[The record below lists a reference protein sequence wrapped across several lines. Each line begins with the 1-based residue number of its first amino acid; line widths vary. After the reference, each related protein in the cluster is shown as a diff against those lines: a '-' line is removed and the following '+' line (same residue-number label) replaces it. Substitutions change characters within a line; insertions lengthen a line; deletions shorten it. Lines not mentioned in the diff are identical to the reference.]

1 MRYLGT
7 IANSLPVDGE
17 ALKEGMPDSYFKD
30 LRILALETR
39 HSAQIAGIVRSFGG
53 EALVVPA
60 VREMHLE
67 SQEHALQF
75 AAGLMRGEFDLVIF
89 LTELGVRTL
98 VDVVSA
104 KHDRELFLAALRAV
118 KVAARGPKPAAAL
131 RELDI
136 PVTVTAPQPCTWREL
151 ILAMEEEF
159 GTTLRG
165 MRIAVQEYAASNP
178 EFLLALAE
186 HSAGVTRVPL
196 YQWSLPEDVQP
207 LRECVLALSGRQIDV
222 VLFTTAIQV
231 IHLFQVATQMG
242 CSESLREGLRAAVI
256 LSIGPN
262 TSEELNRHG
271 IAPDFEPSRPRIE
284 SLLNEAALHIG
295 ELLERKRAGS
305 ALSLNPQRHALTV
318 PNRSTRAV
326 LHRPIDAKA
335 VRILKSA
342 EPVTSG
348 SMEFLHEIGSRMAAA
363 DPLHAVLQRI
373 IDFVSSVI
381 PCDSCFIYV
390 LEQDE
395 LVLRASK
402 NPHANL
408 VDHLGMKLGQGITG
422 WVAQHR
428 EPVSISAGA
437 LRDARFKM
445 FKDLPEDLFEA
456 FLSIPILC
464 AGKVVGV
471 INLQHRKP
479 YQHTKEEVRLL
490 SMIGFLVGAEIERV
504 RLEAENL
511 QLSDKLELRKII
523 DKAKG
528 VLQRDLGVDED
539 SAYHMLQKESRQ
551 RRKSMREI
559 AEAILLSDDLRKSS
573 LTGRKAPAEA
583 SDEKKEA

>member
-1 MRYLGT
+1 
-7 IANSLPVDGE
+7 
-17 ALKEGMPDSYFKD
+17 MPESYFNG

-39 HSAQIAGIVRSFGG
+39 HGAQISGIVRAFGG
-53 EALVVPA
+53 EPLVVPA
-60 VREMHLE
+60 VREMQLE

-75 AAGLMRGEFDLVIF
+75 ASGLMQGEFDLVIF

-98 VDVVSA
+98 VDVVAS
-104 KHDRELFLAALRAV
+104 KYDRELFLSSLRTV
-118 KVAARGPKPAAAL
+118 RIAARGPKPAAAL
-131 RELDI
+131 RELNI

-151 ILAMEEEF
+151 MASLEEEF
-159 GTTLRG
+159 GTALRG
-165 MRIAVQEYAASNP
+165 MRVAVQEYAASNP

-186 HSAGVTRVPL
+186 NCSGVTRVPL

-207 LRECVLALSGRQIDV
+207 LRECVLALAGRQIDV

-231 IHLFQVATQMG
+231 IHLFHVATQMS
-242 CSESLREGLRAAVI
+242 CTESLRTGLQSAVV

-262 TSEELNRHG
+262 TTEELGRHA
-271 IAPDFEPSRPRIE
+271 IAPDFEPSHPRIE
-284 SLLNEAALHIG
+284 SLLNEAAPQVA
-295 ELLERKRAGS
+295 ELIERKRSGNK
-305 ALSLNPQRHALTV
+305 LSLARPQNGLAV
-318 PNRSTRAV
+318 PNRSTRIS
-326 LHRPIDAKA
+326 LHRPIDAQA
-335 VRILKSA
+335 VRILKPA
-342 EPVTSG
+342 EPVASG

-363 DPLHAVLQRI
+363 DPFHAVLQRI

-381 PCDSCFIYV
+381 LCDSCFIYV
-390 LEQDE
+390 LENDE

-408 VDHLGMKLGQGITG
+408 VDHLGMKMGQGITG

-428 EPVSISAGA
+428 APVSIASGA

-456 FLSIPILC
+456 FLSIPIQV

-479 YQHTKEEVRLL
+479 YQHSKEEVRLL

-504 RLEAENL
+504 RLETENL

-523 DKAKG
+523 DRAKG
-528 VLQRDLGVDED
+528 ILQRDLGLDED
-539 SAYHMLQKESRQ
+539 AAYHMLQKESRQ

-559 AEAILLSDDLRKSS
+559 AEAILLSDDLRKSQPI
-573 LTGRKAPAEA
+573 GRKPETAA
-583 SDEKKEA
+583 EKKE

>member
-1 MRYLGT
+1 MLER
-7 IANSLPVDGE
+7 
-17 ALKEGMPDSYFKD
+17 YFKG

-39 HSAQIAGIVRSFGG
+39 HTAQITGIVQRYGG
-53 EALVVPA
+53 EALVIPA
-60 VREMHLE
+60 VRKIQFE
-67 SQEHALQF
+67 SQEHAVQF
-75 AAGLMRGEFDLVIF
+75 ATGLMRGDFDLVIF
-89 LTELGVRTL
+89 LTELGVQTMIDA
-98 VDVVSA
+98 VAA
-104 KHDRELFLAALRAV
+104 KYDSQLFLSALRKV
-118 KVAARGPKPAAAL
+118 KIAARGPKPAAAL
-131 RELDI
+131 RELHV

-151 ILAMEEEF
+151 MQAMEQEF
-159 GTTLRG
+159 GSSLRD
-165 MRIAVQEYAASNP
+165 MHVAVQEYAASNA

-186 HSAGVTRVPL
+186 HSSGVTRVPL

-207 LRECVLALSGRQIDV
+207 LRECVLGVAAKQIDI

-231 IHLFQVATQMG
+231 IHLFDVAAQMG
-242 CSESLREGLRAAVI
+242 CSESLRAGLQTSVV

-271 IAPDFEPSRPRIE
+271 IASDFEPSRPRIE
-284 SLLNEAALHIG
+284 SLLNEAAQLAH
-295 ELLERKRAGS
+295 ELIERKRAGNPIS
-305 ALSLNPQRHALTV
+305 LSQQQHAVAV
-318 PNRSTRAV
+318 PNRATRVV
-326 LHRPIDAKA
+326 LPRPVDAKP

-348 SMEFLHEIGSRMAAA
+348 SMDFLHEIGSRMAAA
-363 DPLHAVLQRI
+363 DPFHAVLQRI

-437 LRDARFKM
+437 LQDARFKM
-445 FKDLPEDLFEA
+445 FKDLPEDRFEA

-479 YQHTKEEVRLL
+479 YQHSHEEVRLL

-504 RLEAENL
+504 RLETENL

-523 DKAKG
+523 DRAKG
-528 VLQRDLGVDED
+528 VLQRDLGIDED
-539 SAYHMLQKESRQ
+539 VAYHMLQKESRQ

-559 AEAILLSDDLRKSS
+559 AEAILLSDEVKKSQ
-573 LTGRKAPAEA
+573 LPVRKASAE
-583 SDEKKEA
+583 